1 MDKLIIHGGVSLEGE
16 VSISGAKNSALP
28 ILSATLLT
36 DQPVVIG
43 NVPHLHDITTTIE
56 LLGRMGSKI
65 TVNECMNIE
74 IDNAEINNFFAPYE
88 LVKTM
93 RASILVLGPLLARYG
108 KADVSLPGGCAIGSR
123 PVNIHLQG
131 LIAMGAEITTDSG
144 YIRAVTKE
152 RLKGVQLTLDMV
164 TVTGTENLMMAATLA
179 DGLTIIE
186 NAAREPEVKDL
197 AICLNKMG
205 AKISGAGTDRIEI
218 EGVETLHGTE
228 HKILPDRIETG
239 TYLVAAVMTG
249 GKMRLRN
256 TRSVLLESVLSKLS
270 EAGATI
276 DTEENAISIDMR
288 GKKPKAVDI
297 HTAPFPGFPTD
308 MQAQFTAMNS
318 IAEGSGT
325 ITEAVFENRFMHVHE
340 LQRMGADLKL
350 EGNTT
355 ITDGV
360 EQLTCAPVMATDLRA
375 SASLVLAGLVAE
387 GQTTVDRIYHI
398 DRGYETIE
406 EKLSQLGADIRRI
419 PE

>member
-1 MDKLIIHGGVSLEGE
+1 MDKLIIHGGASIEGE
-16 VSISGAKNSALP
+16 ISISGAKNSALP

-36 DQPVVIG
+36 DQPVTIS

-56 LLGRMGSKI
+56 LLGLMGSRI
-65 TVNECMNIE
+65 TVNERMHIE
-74 IDNAEINNFFAPYE
+74 IDNAQINNFFAPYE

-131 LIAMGAEITTDSG
+131 LIAMGANITTDSG
-144 YIRAVTKE
+144 YIRAETKG
-152 RLKGVQLTLDMV
+152 RLKGVHLTLDIV

-197 AICLNKMG
+197 ANCLNKMG

-218 EGVETLHGTE
+218 EGVESLHGTE
-228 HKILPDRIETG
+228 HEILPDRIETG
-239 TYLVAAVMTG
+239 TYLVAAAMTG

-256 TRSVLLESVLSKLS
+256 TQSILLESVIAKLT
-270 EAGATI
+270 EAGAKI
-276 DTEENAISIDMR
+276 EIEENAISIDMK
-288 GKKPKAVDI
+288 GKRPKAVDV
-297 HTAPFPGFPTD
+297 HTSPFPGFPTD

-350 EGNTT
+350 QGNTT

-387 GQTTVDRIYHI
+387 GETVVDRIYHI

-406 EKLSQLGADIRRI
+406 EKLSQLGATIKRVPD
-419 PE
+419 

>member
-1 MDKLIIHGGVSLEGE
+1 MDKLIIHGGNSLEGE
-16 VSISGAKNSALP
+16 ISISGAKNSALP

-36 DQPVVIG
+36 DQPVTIS

-56 LLGRMGSKI
+56 LLGLMGSRI
-65 TVNECMNIE
+65 TVNERMHIE
-74 IDNAEINNFFAPYE
+74 IDNAQINNFFAPYE

-131 LIAMGAEITTDSG
+131 LIAMGADITTDSG
-144 YIRAVTKE
+144 YIRAETKE
-152 RLKGVQLTLDMV
+152 RLKGAHLTLDIV

-197 AICLNKMG
+197 ANCLNKMG

-218 EGVETLHGTE
+218 EGVESLHGTE
-228 HKILPDRIETG
+228 HEILPDRIETG
-239 TYLVAAVMTG
+239 TYLVAAAMTG
-249 GKMRLRN
+249 GMMRLRN
-256 TRSVLLESVLSKLS
+256 TQSILLESVITKLT
-270 EAGATI
+270 EAGAKI
-276 DTEENAISIDMR
+276 EIEENAISIDMR
-288 GKKPKAVDI
+288 GKKPKAVDV
-297 HTAPFPGFPTD
+297 HTSPFPGFPTD

-350 EGNTT
+350 QGNTT

-387 GQTTVDRIYHI
+387 GETVVDRIYHI

-406 EKLSQLGADIRRI
+406 EKLSQLGASIRRV
-419 PE
+419 PD